1 MRQFSFRIPR
11 THRQLQLTALMLAV
25 YLIFVATTVAFVK
38 IADEVHEQ
46 ETLPIDTMV
55 LRGIH
60 SLSTPFLDT
69 VIPTVTDIGG
79 PLGTVLITCGI
90 AGLLL
95 CRRQMRRALLI
106 FLSVG
111 GAAAL
116 NMILKAIFERPRPDL
131 WDRLVVEH
139 SYSFPSGH
147 AMASAALGLALIAAL
162 WTSRYRWA
170 AIVVGGL
177 YMTVISA
184 TRLYLGVHYP
194 SDVIAGWLVSA
205 AWVAIVVASLYTRL
219 GKSVVRKKLDT

>member
-1 MRQFSFRIPR
+1 MRLFSFRIPR

-25 YLIFVATTVAFVK
+25 YVIFVAATVAFVK

-46 ETLPIDTMV
+46 ETLPLDTMV

-90 AGLLL
+90 AGLFLW
-95 CRRQMRRALLI
+95 RRQMRRALLI
-106 FLSVG
+106 LLSVG

-205 AWVAIVVASLYTRL
+205 AWVAIVAASLYTRL
-219 GKSVVRKKLDT
+219 GKSVVRKTT

>member
-11 THRQLQLTALMLAV
+11 THRQLQLTALMLVV
-25 YLIFVATTVAFVK
+25 YGIFVATSVAFVK

-46 ETLPIDTMV
+46 ETLPLDTMV

-69 VIPTVTDIGG
+69 VVPAVTDIGG

-90 AGLLL
+90 AGVFLWK
-95 CRRQMRRALLI
+95 RQRRRALLI
-106 FLSVG
+106 FLSVA
-111 GAAAL
+111 GAAGL
-116 NMILKAIFERPRPDL
+116 NMVLKAIFERPRPDL

-170 AIVVGGL
+170 AVVIGGL
-177 YMTVISA
+177 YMTIISA

-194 SDVIAGWLVSA
+194 SDVLAGWLVSA
-205 AWVAIVVASLYTRL
+205 AWVAIVAASLYTRL
-219 GKSVVRKKLDT
+219 GRSVAAKST